1 MAKSKST
8 KNQLKDLPEYGT
20 LIRIMQDET
29 ASIVTDYIRQYVGVA
44 SRTPEPGSGVF
55 MNFDR
60 VLKVATYQELA
71 WYDLYQEVGR
81 DPHIGAVMDSARLDV
96 AGMPWDVTAYT
107 GPTEKKASAR
117 NEEIARFVK
126 RTLEG
131 TGYFAQHLFNLM
143 DAVGMGFSVSEIVWN
158 PTDEGVVIGKILN
171 RPQRR
176 FQFDAVSRTLKLR
189 NLKNPY
195 YGDPL
200 PDKKFICHR
209 VSAQWENPFGD
220 ALYQSIYWMW
230 LFKRT
235 VIKYW
240 MKHLDVGSSSIPIV
254 KHPQT
259 TDPALKAEALEIA
272 EMIRNG
278 AYGRIPDSFEIEWAE
293 AKNAIQNAQ
302 TYESFVKMCD
312 EQVSK
317 RIEGQTLTTDTGIS
331 GTRAQGQV
339 HEATKSTR
347 VVFRARGLEG
357 TLNPTL
363 IKWLVD
369 LNFADVDG
377 YPQFKFDLGESED
390 LGKEATIV
398 QTLSNAGYDF
408 DEQELSDKFNYTI
421 TKKKPL
427 ELGPKK
433 PGEPVVEEEE
443 EVVDVELK
451 K

>member
-8 KNQLKDLPEYGT
+8 KNQLKDLPEYGE
-20 LIRIMQDET
+20 LVRIMQDET

-81 DPHIGAVMDSARLDV
+81 DPHVKAVMDSARLDV
-96 AGMPWDVTAYT
+96 AGMPWDMTAYKA
-107 GPTEKKASAR
+107 PNEKKATAR

-126 RTLEG
+126 RTLDG

-143 DAVGMGFSVSEIVWN
+143 DAAGMGFSVSEVVWTVGEEGIVI
-158 PTDEGVVIGKILN
+158 DKILN

-189 NLKNPY
+189 NIKNPY

-254 KHPQT
+254 KHPKSA
-259 TDPALKAEALEIA
+259 DPALKAEALEIA

-278 AYGRIPDSFEIEWAE
+278 AYGRIPEGFDIIWAE

-302 TYESFVKMCD
+302 SYEMFVKMCD
-312 EQVSK
+312 EQISK
-317 RIEGQTLTTDTGIS
+317 CVQGQTLTTDTGKS
-331 GTRAQGQV
+331 GTRAQGEV
-339 HEATKSTR
+339 HQATQSTR
-347 VVFRARGLEG
+347 DVFRAKGLEG
-357 TLNPTL
+357 TLNATL

-369 LNFADVDG
+369 YNFASVDG
-377 YPQFKFDLGESED
+377 YPEFRFDLEESED
-390 LGKEATIV
+390 LSKEADIV
-398 QTLSNAGYDF
+398 TKLSGAGYSF
-408 DEQELSDKFNYTI
+408 DEKELSDKFNYTI
-421 TKKKPL
+421 TKKEPLKLEPKEEEPKP
-427 ELGPKK
+427 
-433 PGEPVVEEEE
+433 VEEPEMKE
-443 EVVDVELK
+443 N
-451 K
+451 